1 MTSGLLHTRICDELG
16 ICYPVF
22 LAGMSTRGGRPTPPA
37 LVAAVSE
44 AGGLGVLGCSYAG
57 PEEIRARIRAV
68 RELTNKPFGVDL
80 LLPASLADA
89 TPDRA
94 EMRARLERDYPH
106 HVAFVRSLIERYGL
120 TPVGAQGTFTSADLI
135 RRQVEVVLEERVP
148 VFAAALGDPAWVVPL
163 AQEAGTKVIGLAG
176 SVRNALRQKQAGVD
190 YIVAQGT
197 EAGGHT
203 GRIANF
209 PLIPQVVDAV
219 DPLPVIAAG
228 GIADGRGLVA
238 ALALGAVG
246 VWCGTLFLMA
256 EECAIYPEHQEQIAH
271 GSSEDF
277 VVTRAYTGKT
287 ARDYRNPVIDDW
299 EKSDLDP
306 LPMPLQGILM
316 DDFTAAA
323 EADGRRDLIN
333 NPSGQVGGML
343 TRRRPAH
350 VIVLEMVEEAAAV
363 LDRLDSLR
371 PTPSGPAIHL

>member
-1 MTSGLLHTRICDELG
+1 MTPGLLHTRLCDELG
-16 ICYPVF
+16 IRYPIF
-22 LAGMSTRGGRPTPPA
+22 LAGMSTRGGRPTPPE

-44 AGGLGVLGCSYAG
+44 AGGLGVLGCSYAA

-68 RELTNKPFGVDL
+68 RELTGRPFGVDL

-94 EMRARLERDYPH
+94 EMRARLERDYPR
-106 HVAFVRSLIERYGL
+106 HVAFVRALIEGYGL
-120 TPVGAQGTFTSADLI
+120 TPVEAQGTFTSPDLI

-163 AQEAGTKVIGLAG
+163 ARQAGAKVIGLAG
-176 SVRNALRQKQAGVD
+176 SVRNALRQRQAGVD

-203 GRIANF
+203 GRVANF

-246 VWCGTLFLMA
+246 VWCGTVFLMA
-256 EECAIYPEHQEQIAH
+256 EECGIYREHQEQIAR
-271 GSSEDF
+271 GSSEEF

-287 ARDYRNPVIDDW
+287 ARDYRNPVIDAW
-299 EKSDLDP
+299 ERSGLDP
-306 LPMPLQGILM
+306 LPMPLQGLLM

-323 EADGRRDLIN
+323 EAAGRRDLIN
-333 NPSGQVGGML
+333 NPSGQIGGML
-343 TRRRPAH
+343 THRRSARE
-350 VIVLEMVEEAAAV
+350 IVREMVEGAGAV
-363 LDRLDSLR
+363 LNRLDALR
-371 PTPSGPAIHL
+371 PAASRA